1 MAAWQQAGGS
11 QWGDPQGRPRPWPVA
26 CVGGALCWPHCTP
39 HGHPKSCAGSKSRAV
54 SSARTRTGVG
64 YGVRRQDLSPSAAI
78 APPPDREQTRHLRC
92 GRTAPEFQ
100 GGKTKAVSGGVSQH
114 GIAVPWEFPSPF
126 FKRAPSARWKGTP
139 AAHPGTC
146 PRAQHPEMGGEASS
160 GGCPGIQPGDFGTC
174 RWRCPT

>member
-1 MAAWQQAGGS
+1 MACGLCGRGAVLAPLHPSRAPKILCRQQIPSRVLSQDPHRGWLRCPQAGS
-11 QWGDPQGRPRPWPVA
+11 VPV
-26 CVGGALCWPHCTP
+26 
-39 HGHPKSCAGSKSRAV
+39 
-54 SSARTRTGVG
+54 
-64 YGVRRQDLSPSAAI
+64 SPSAAI

-126 FKRAPSARWKGTP
+126 FTGAPSARWKGTP
-139 AAHPGTC
+139 AAHPGTR